1 MNKKKVLGAVC
12 ALACATNFAFIQPVS
27 ARIMNAQEQEAWARH
42 EEKAAFGARGSRT
55 YSEGAIQATP
65 IVQGIQR
72 RLCDKNGIEV
82 TTDLFQ
88 NTYDFETKVHPIQVI
103 DDYYNASAMGAG
115 YIYVGI
121 EYLRSIKEVTKF
133 YNQYDYISCEQVL
146 AHELSHAIGGHT
158 TTSKINKTKK
168 EELAEKGAVKLMN
181 NLPEGGWGAYL
192 IGVYN
197 DLNRPE
203 INEQVKDSF
212 VKESGGKIT
221 MPSFS
226 TTVYHSKKGGQY
238 ELRLEVAARGRNM
251 DSAYFGGQMADC
263 IAHNALT
270 VESLD
275 VIPVPAEL
283 KESIKFKGDYIL
295 VCRSSKFPS
304 GYRILAPLYYFLEP
318 RDKVM
323 NEWNR
328 MKSLVLKG
336 DGDIE
341 WYNNMEKLTIK
352 RGDSSKDN
360 MWRMWLA
367 LAVAKDVQN
376 R

>member
-1 MNKKKVLGAVC
+1 
-12 ALACATNFAFIQPVS
+12 
-27 ARIMNAQEQEAWARH
+27 
-42 EEKAAFGARGSRT
+42 
-55 YSEGAIQATP
+55 
-65 IVQGIQR
+65 
-72 RLCDKNGIEV
+72 
-82 TTDLFQ
+82 
-88 NTYDFETKVHPIQVI
+88 
-103 DDYYNASAMGAG
+103 
-115 YIYVGI
+115 
-121 EYLRSIKEVTKF
+121 
-133 YNQYDYISCEQVL
+133 
-146 AHELSHAIGGHT
+146 
-158 TTSKINKTKK
+158 
-168 EELAEKGAVKLMN
+168 
-181 NLPEGGWGAYL
+181 
-192 IGVYN
+192 
-197 DLNRPE
+197 
-203 INEQVKDSF
+203 
-212 VKESGGKIT
+212 
-221 MPSFS
+221 
-226 TTVYHSKKGGQY
+226 
-238 ELRLEVAARGRNM
+238 M

-295 VCRSSKFPS
+295 VCRSSKFPC
-304 GYRILAPLYYFLEP
+304 GYRILAPLYSSILDP

-328 MKSLVLKG
+328 MKGLVLKG

-367 LAVAKDVQN
+367 LAVANDVQN